1 MGLPIIAA
9 FKALPLLTKIG
20 LAAGT
25 AKTLSGVGQTAFSG
39 QRRAERDLTKQIE
52 AIPEYTKS
60 PSILEYYEQARQ
72 RYGVSPTQ
80 TAMYRQQ
87 MQDIERT
94 GAGAVSQLRGSRER
108 LGGTSTILNS
118 LLRAKLGANVAA
130 EQEQNRRFGQLGAA
144 AQMMRGEDVMK
155 QQRDLMKQ
163 EQRIRQA
170 AAKAEGRAA
179 VKRAGITNIFG
190 GLTDI
195 GKAAVTK
202 PTGSNLTAEQLSAL
216 ANLRF

>member
-1 MGLPIIAA
+1 MAIDPLTLTALIAGGA
-9 FKALPLLTKIG
+9 KLLG
-20 LAAGT
+20 GAA
-25 AKTLSGVGQTAFSG
+25 QTAFSG
-39 QRRAERDLTKQIE
+39 QKRAERDLRKQIE

-80 TAMYRQQ
+80 TAMYKRQ
-87 MQDIERT
+87 MQNIQR
-94 GAGAVSQLRGSRER
+94 AGATGLAGARGTAARMGAASSIAR
-108 LGGTSTILNS
+108 S
-118 LLRAKLGANVAA
+118 LSDATLGAEVAA

-144 AQMMRGEDVMK
+144 AQMRRGEDVMQ
-155 QQRDLMKQ
+155 QQRELMKQ

-170 AAKAEGRAA
+170 SAKAAGRAA
-179 VKRAGITNIFG
+179 VQRAGMTNIFG

-202 PTGSNLTAEQLSAL
+202 PTGSTTG
-216 ANLRF
+216 

>member
-1 MGLPIIAA
+1 
-9 FKALPLLTKIG
+9 
-20 LAAGT
+20 
-25 AKTLSGVGQTAFSG
+25 
-39 QRRAERDLTKQIE
+39 LTKQIE

-80 TAMYRQQ
+80 TAMYKRQ
-87 MQDIERT
+87 MQNIQR
-94 GAGAVSQLRGSRER
+94 AGATGLAGARGTAARMGAASSIAR
-108 LGGTSTILNS
+108 S
-118 LLRAKLGANVAA
+118 LSDATLGAEVAA
-130 EQEQNRRFGQLGAA
+130 EAEQNRRFGQLGAA

-170 AAKAEGRAA
+170 AAKAKGRAD
-179 VKRAGITNIFG
+179 VKQAGITNIFG

-202 PTGSNLTAEQLSAL
+202 PTGSTTG
-216 ANLRF
+216 

>member
-9 FKALPLLTKIG
+9 FKALQPLTQIA
-20 LAAGT
+20 LAAGA

-80 TAMYRQQ
+80 TAMYKRQ
-87 MQDIERT
+87 MQNIQR
-94 GAGAVSQLRGSRER
+94 AGATGLAGARGTAARMGAASSIAR
-108 LGGTSTILNS
+108 S
-118 LLRAKLGANVAA
+118 LSDATLGAEVAA

-170 AAKAEGRAA
+170 AAKAKGRAD
-179 VKRAGITNIFG
+179 VKQAGITNIFG

-195 GKAAVTK
+195 AKAATTK
-202 PTGSNLTAEQLSAL
+202 PSTGSTTG
-216 ANLRF
+216 

>member
-1 MGLPIIAA
+1 MPPLDPATLGAIIQAGSA
-9 FKALPLLTKIG
+9 KQKQMLGIG
-20 LAAGT
+20 QVL
-25 AKTLSGVGQTAFSG
+25 FSG
-39 QRRAERDLTKQIE
+39 QRKAEKALTKQIE
-52 AIPEYTKS
+52 AIPEYLKS

-80 TAMYRQQ
+80 TAMYKQQ
-87 MQDIERT
+87 MQDIERS

-170 AAKAEGRAA
+170 AAKAAGRAA
-179 VKRAGITNIFG
+179 IQRAGFTNITG
-190 GLTDI
+190 SLTDMA
-195 GKAAVTK
+195 KAGASMSGGMSGGAS
-202 PTGSNLTAEQLSAL
+202 TGA
-216 ANLRF
+216 

>member
-1 MGLPIIAA
+1 MPPFLA
-9 FKALPLLTKIG
+9 ALPLLTKIG
-20 LAAGT
+20 LAAGA

-80 TAMYRQQ
+80 TAMYKRQ
-87 MQDIERT
+87 MQNIQR
-94 GAGAVSQLRGSRER
+94 AGATGLAGARGTAARMGAASSIAR
-108 LGGTSTILNS
+108 S
-118 LLRAKLGANVAA
+118 LSDATLGAEVAA

-144 AQMMRGEDVMK
+144 AQMRRSEDVMQ
-155 QQRDLMKQ
+155 QQRELMKQ

-170 AAKAEGRAA
+170 SAKAAGRAA
-179 VKRAGITNIFG
+179 VQRAGLTNIFG

-202 PTGSNLTAEQLSAL
+202 PTGSTTG
-216 ANLRF
+216 

>member
-1 MGLPIIAA
+1 MPA
-9 FKALPLLTKIG
+9 FLAALPLAAKIA
-20 LAAGT
+20 LAAG
-25 AKTLSGVGQTAFSG
+25 AVKTGAGITQALTSG
-39 QRRAERDLTKQIE
+39 QKKAERDLTKQIE

-80 TAMYRQQ
+80 TAMYKQQ

-144 AQMMRGEDVMK
+144 AQMRRGEDVMQ
-155 QQRDLMKQ
+155 QQRELMKQ

-170 AAKAEGRAA
+170 AAKAAGRAA
-179 VKRAGITNIFG
+179 VQRAGMTNIFG

-195 GKAAVTK
+195 GKAAITK
-202 PTGSNLTAEQLSAL
+202 PTGSTTGSTTG
-216 ANLRF
+216 

>member
-1 MGLPIIAA
+1 MPPFLA
-9 FKALPLLTKIG
+9 ALPLLTKIS
-20 LAAGT
+20 LAAGA

-80 TAMYRQQ
+80 TAMYKRQ
-87 MQDIERT
+87 MQNIQR
-94 GAGAVSQLRGSRER
+94 AGATGLAGARGTAARMGAASSIAR
-108 LGGTSTILNS
+108 S
-118 LLRAKLGANVAA
+118 LSDATLGAEVAA
-130 EQEQNRRFGQLGAA
+130 EAEQNRRFGQLGAA
-144 AQMMRGEDVMK
+144 AQMRRSEDVMQ
-155 QQRDLMKQ
+155 QQRELMKQ

-170 AAKAEGRAA
+170 SAKAAGRAA
-179 VKRAGITNIFG
+179 VQRAGLTNIFG

-202 PTGSNLTAEQLSAL
+202 PTGSNLTAQQLNAL

>member
-1 MGLPIIAA
+1 MGAASSIARS
-9 FKALPLLTKIG
+9 
-20 LAAGT
+20 
-25 AKTLSGVGQTAFSG
+25 LSDAT
-39 QRRAERDLTKQIE
+39 
-52 AIPEYTKS
+52 
-60 PSILEYYEQARQ
+60 
-72 RYGVSPTQ
+72 
-80 TAMYRQQ
+80 
-87 MQDIERT
+87 
-94 GAGAVSQLRGSRER
+94 
-108 LGGTSTILNS
+108 
-118 LLRAKLGANVAA
+118 LGAEVAA

-170 AAKAEGRAA
+170 AAKAKGRAD
-179 VKRAGITNIFG
+179 VKQAGITNIFG

-202 PTGSNLTAEQLSAL
+202 PTGSNLTAQQLNAL

>member
-1 MGLPIIAA
+1 
-9 FKALPLLTKIG
+9 
-20 LAAGT
+20 
-25 AKTLSGVGQTAFSG
+25 
-39 QRRAERDLTKQIE
+39 
-52 AIPEYTKS
+52 
-60 PSILEYYEQARQ
+60 
-72 RYGVSPTQ
+72 
-80 TAMYRQQ
+80 

-155 QQRDLMKQ
+155 QQRELMKQ

-170 AAKAEGRAA
+170 SAKAAGRAA
-179 VKRAGITNIFG
+179 VQRAGLTNIFG

-202 PTGSNLTAEQLSAL
+202 PTGSTTG
-216 ANLRF
+216 

>member
-1 MGLPIIAA
+1 MPPLDPAKLNAIISAGAA
-9 FKALPLLTKIG
+9 KQKQLLGIG
-20 LAAGT
+20 QL
-25 AKTLSGVGQTAFSG
+25 LFSG
-39 QRRAERDLTKQIE
+39 QKKAEKALTKQIE
-52 AIPEYTKS
+52 AIPEYAKS

-80 TAMYRQQ
+80 TAMYKQQ
-87 MQDIERT
+87 MQDIERS

-155 QQRDLMKQ
+155 PQRDLMKQ

-170 AAKAEGRAA
+170 AAKSAGRAA
-179 VKRAGITNIFG
+179 IQRAGFTNITG
-190 GLTDI
+190 SLTDMA
-195 GKAAVTK
+195 KAGASMSGGMSGGAS
-202 PTGSNLTAEQLSAL
+202 TGA
-216 ANLRF
+216 

>member
-1 MGLPIIAA
+1 MILAEINLIFLQFLA
-9 FKALPLLTKIG
+9 ALPLAAKIG
-20 LAAGT
+20 LAAGG
-25 AKTLSGVGQTAFSG
+25 AKLLGGVAQTAFSG
-39 QRRAERDLTKQIE
+39 QRKAERDLTKQIE
-52 AIPEYTKS
+52 EIPEYVKS

-80 TAMYRQQ
+80 TAMYKQQ
-87 MQDIERT
+87 MQDIERS
-94 GAGAVSQLRGSRER
+94 GVGAVSQLRGSRER

-170 AAKAEGRAA
+170 SAKAAGRAA
-179 VKRAGITNIFG
+179 VKRAGLTNIFG
-190 GLTDI
+190 SLTDI
-195 GKAAVTK
+195 GKAVLTK
-202 PTGSNLTAEQLSAL
+202 PSSEPTTT
-216 ANLRF
+216 